1 MEVVAVLSAVT
12 ACPASPPSSFGR
24 PTSALFVG
32 GLTVVSAQEPA
43 DMKGLTLRT
52 QRRSQPQ
59 GLICQFCR
67 YSTARSIHRG
77 PVFEQTR
84 LLGNRADFSG
94 WKTKRPPRAPLATSQ
109 PIFRRFASSGSKPAT
124 PADPDVSLKEV
135 QQEARAIRSLDAV
148 PSDEMVVHLLQK
160 CLNIV
165 ERIVLGEQSQQNQN
179 KDGGNATSSLLNLE
193 EKSTETQRSKVNLN
207 AKRKVTDSISQVAD
221 DLLRDEKVF
230 ISPEALEYYTKI
242 QTLLKKADHFP
253 EIFTLYANKPVPVEN
268 SSPIQYSQPNPK
280 SVKNAVPSELANMAL
295 DVAIEQKNLPLVL
308 AIIDST
314 FCAPAFYRAKIF
326 KKATVPLT
334 GLAAAPAASYVIA
347 SWASTLQNTMDESTA
362 RGLIFSAIL
371 AYVGFTSSVGIV
383 AITSSNDQMER
394 VVWIPGVPLRQRWL
408 REEERAALDK
418 VAVAWGFKDPWMRGE
433 EEGEEWEALR
443 EFIGMRG
450 MILDKTDLMEGM
462 Q

>member
-1 MEVVAVLSAVT
+1 
-12 ACPASPPSSFGR
+12 
-24 PTSALFVG
+24 
-32 GLTVVSAQEPA
+32 
-43 DMKGLTLRT
+43 MKGLTLRA

-67 YSTARSIHRG
+67 YSTSRSTHRG
-77 PVFEQTR
+77 PVFQQTR
-84 LLGNRADFSG
+84 LLNNRADFSG
-94 WKTKRPPRAPLATSQ
+94 WKTKRPLKAPLTTSQ
-109 PIFRRFASSGSKPAT
+109 SIFRRFASHESKAAIPT
-124 PADPDVSLKEV
+124 DPDVALKEV
-135 QQEARAIRSLDAV
+135 QQEARAISNSDVV
-148 PSDEMVVHLLQK
+148 PSDETVVQLLQK

-165 ERIVLGEQSQQNQN
+165 ERIVLGEQGQQNQN

-193 EKSTETQRSKVNLN
+193 EKPTGTQPSKVNLST
-207 AKRKVTDSISQVAD
+207 KRRITDSISQVAN
-221 DLLRDEKVF
+221 DLLRNEKVF

-268 SSPIQYSQPNPK
+268 SSPVQYRKPNPK

-326 KKATVPLT
+326 KKATVPMI

-383 AITSSNDQMER
+383 AITSSNDQMDR
-394 VVWIPGVPLRQRWL
+394 VVWIPGIPLRQRWL

-418 VAVAWGFKDPWMRGE
+418 VAVAWGFKDPSMRGE

>member
-1 MEVVAVLSAVT
+1 
-12 ACPASPPSSFGR
+12 
-24 PTSALFVG
+24 
-32 GLTVVSAQEPA
+32 
-43 DMKGLTLRT
+43 MKGLTLRT

-67 YSTARSIHRG
+67 YSTGRSIRRG
-77 PVFEQTR
+77 PVFEQSQ
-84 LLGNRADFSG
+84 LLNKRADLSG
-94 WKTKRPPRAPLATSQ
+94 WKTKRPLRAPLATSP
-109 PIFRRFASSGSKPAT
+109 PIFRRFASSGSKPAI
-124 PADPDVSLKEV
+124 PADPDVALKEV
-135 QQEARAIRSLDAV
+135 QQETRAICSSDAV
-148 PSDEMVVHLLQK
+148 PSDETVVQLLQK

-165 ERIVLGEQSQQNQN
+165 ERIVLGEQTQQNPN
-179 KDGGNATSSLLNLE
+179 KDEGNATSSLLNLE
-193 EKSTETQRSKVNLN
+193 EKPTGTQRSKVNLTN
-207 AKRKVTDSISQVAD
+207 TKRKVTDSISQVAD
-221 DLLRDEKVF
+221 NLLRDEKVF

-242 QTLLKKADHFP
+242 QTLLKKANHFP

-268 SSPIQYSQPNPK
+268 SSPVQYQKPNPK

-326 KKATVPLT
+326 KKATVPLA

-383 AITSSNDQMER
+383 AITSANDQMER